1 MKFIPLTKYF
11 YQHTQEE
18 YEIEYIRRLEAPFTV
33 TVHFNIPIHQYN
45 NRKSAYPAFL
55 CYTGEILR
63 LVEKFYK
70 TYEQFLYTVN
80 TVPPVVLYQFTR
92 LSIVEEVKSTNDIE
106 GVHSTKKE
114 IREIIEKKGTH
125 YHRLQSVV
133 HQYLELLGEE
143 EIKFDTCQDIR
154 NFYDDFTHQEITREN
169 PQNRLDG
176 SLFRKEPVQ
185 IQAATGKTIHQ
196 GLYPESR
203 IIEALDQALS
213 ILHSEEYPL
222 LIRLALFHYFFV
234 YIHPF
239 YDGNGRT
246 DRFITSYFLSR
257 KFHRLLAVRL
267 SIYIKR
273 NQSRYYH
280 MLEEAD
286 SEKNRGDMTPFV
298 MGFLEILIGST
309 EDTIGVLSRK
319 NEQMRKYES
328 RIDAFQLKD
337 KLLKEIYITLLQ
349 AALFYGEGISMA
361 DLMKVTGKNRGTIQK
376 RIDEI
381 PGNHLIVTKAGKTNY
396 YKLNLMLFKEN

>member
-1 MKFIPLTKYF
+1 MKFISLTKYF

-18 YEIEYIRRLEAPFTV
+18 YETEYIRRLEAPFTV
-33 TVHFNIPIHQYN
+33 HFNIPIHQY

-80 TVPPVVLYQFTR
+80 AVPPVVLYQFTR

-106 GVHSTKKE
+106 GVRSTKKE

-203 IIEALDQALS
+203 IIEALDQALR

>member
-1 MKFIPLTKYF
+1 MKFISLTKYF

-18 YEIEYIRRLEAPFTV
+18 YETEYIRRLEAPFTV
-33 TVHFNIPIHQYN
+33 HFNIPIHQY

-106 GVHSTKKE
+106 GVRSTKKE

-154 NFYDDFTHQEITREN
+154 NFYDNFTHQEITQEN

-185 IQAATGKTIHQ
+185 IEAATGKTIHQ

-203 IIEALDQALS
+203 IIEALDQALR

-246 DRFITSYFLSR
+246 DRFITSYVLSR
-257 KFHRLLAVRL
+257 QFHRLLAVRL

-286 SEKNRGDMTPFV
+286 SERNRGDMTPFV
-298 MGFLEILIGST
+298 MGFLDILIGST

-328 RIDAFQLKD
+328 RIDAFQLQD

>member
-33 TVHFNIPIHQYN
+33 HFNIPIHQY

-114 IREIIEKKGTH
+114 IREIIERKGTH

-185 IQAATGKTIHQ
+185 IEAATGKTIHQ

-203 IIEALDQALS
+203 IIEALDQALR

-257 KFHRLLAVRL
+257 QFHRLLAVRL

-286 SEKNRGDMTPFV
+286 SERNRGDMTPFV

>member
-1 MKFIPLTKYF
+1 MKFISLTKYF

-18 YEIEYIRRLEAPFTV
+18 YETEYIRRLEAPFTV
-33 TVHFNIPIHQYN
+33 HFNIPIHQYN
-45 NRKSAYPAFL
+45 RKNAYPAFL

-106 GVHSTKKE
+106 GVRSTKKE

-154 NFYDDFTHQEITREN
+154 NFYDDFTHQEIIREN

-185 IQAATGKTIHQ
+185 IEAATGKTIHQ

-203 IIEALDQALS
+203 IIEALDQALR

-257 KFHRLLAVRL
+257 QFHRLLAVRL

-286 SEKNRGDMTPFV
+286 SERNRGDMTPFV

-328 RIDAFQLKD
+328 RIDAFQLQD

-396 YKLNLMLFKEN
+396 YKLNLMLFKKN

>member
-1 MKFIPLTKYF
+1 MKFISLTKYF

-33 TVHFNIPIHQYN
+33 HFNIPIHQY

-154 NFYDDFTHQEITREN
+154 NFYDDFTHQEITQEN

-185 IQAATGKTIHQ
+185 IEAATGKTIHQ

-203 IIEALDQALS
+203 IIEALDQALR

>member
-1 MKFIPLTKYF
+1 MKFISLTKYF

-18 YEIEYIRRLEAPFTV
+18 YEIEYNRRLEAPF
-33 TVHFNIPIHQYN
+33 TVHFNIPIHQY

-203 IIEALDQALS
+203 IIEALDQALR

-286 SEKNRGDMTPFV
+286 SERNRGDMTPFV

>member
-1 MKFIPLTKYF
+1 MKFISLTKYF

-18 YEIEYIRRLEAPFTV
+18 YETEYIRRLEAPFTV
-33 TVHFNIPIHQYN
+33 HFNIPIHQYN
-45 NRKSAYPAFL
+45 RKNAYPSFL

-106 GVHSTKKE
+106 GVRSTKKE

-185 IQAATGKTIHQ
+185 IEAATGKTIHQ

-203 IIEALDQALS
+203 IIEALDQALR

-257 KFHRLLAVRL
+257 QFHRLLAVRL

-286 SEKNRGDMTPFV
+286 SERNRGDMTPFV
-298 MGFLEILIGST
+298 MGFLDILIGST

-328 RIDAFQLKD
+328 RIDAFQLQD

>member
-1 MKFIPLTKYF
+1 MKFISLTKYF

-33 TVHFNIPIHQYN
+33 HFNIPIHQY

-203 IIEALDQALS
+203 IIEALDQALR

-286 SEKNRGDMTPFV
+286 SERNRGDMTPFV

>member
-1 MKFIPLTKYF
+1 VKFISLTKYF
-11 YQHTQEE
+11 YQHTQKE
-18 YEIEYIRRLEAPFTV
+18 YETEYIRRLEAPFTV
-33 TVHFNIPIHQYN
+33 HFNIPIHQYN
-45 NRKSAYPAFL
+45 RKNAYPAFL

-80 TVPPVVLYQFTR
+80 TVPPVVLHQFTR

-106 GVHSTKKE
+106 GVRSTKKE

-154 NFYDDFTHQEITREN
+154 NFYDDFTHQEIIREN

-185 IQAATGKTIHQ
+185 IEAATGKTIHQ

-203 IIEALDQALS
+203 IIEALDQALR

-257 KFHRLLAVRL
+257 QFHRLLAVRL

-286 SEKNRGDMTPFV
+286 SERNRGDMTPFV

-328 RIDAFQLKD
+328 RIDAFQLQD

>member
-33 TVHFNIPIHQYN
+33 HFNIPIHQY

-185 IQAATGKTIHQ
+185 IQAAAGKTIHQ

-203 IIEALDQALS
+203 IIEALDQALR

-381 PGNHLIVTKAGKTNY
+381 PRNHLIVTKAGKTNY

>member
-1 MKFIPLTKYF
+1 MKSISLTKYF

-18 YEIEYIRRLEAPFTV
+18 YETEYIRRLEAPFTV
-33 TVHFNIPIHQYN
+33 HFNIPIHQYN
-45 NRKSAYPAFL
+45 RKNAYPAFL

-106 GVHSTKKE
+106 GVRSTKKE

-154 NFYDDFTHQEITREN
+154 NFYDDFTHQEITQEN

-185 IQAATGKTIHQ
+185 IEAATGKTIHQ

-203 IIEALDQALS
+203 IIEALDQALR

-257 KFHRLLAVRL
+257 QFHRLLAVRL

-286 SEKNRGDMTPFV
+286 SERNRGDMTPFV
-298 MGFLEILIGST
+298 MGFLDILIGST

-328 RIDAFQLKD
+328 RIDAFQLQD

-381 PGNHLIVTKAGKTNY
+381 PGNHLIVTKVGKTNY

>member
-1 MKFIPLTKYF
+1 MKFISLTKYF

-18 YEIEYIRRLEAPFTV
+18 YETEYIRRLEAPFTV
-33 TVHFNIPIHQYN
+33 HFNIPIHQYN
-45 NRKSAYPAFL
+45 RKNAYPAFL

-106 GVHSTKKE
+106 GVRSTKKE
-114 IREIIEKKGTH
+114 IREIIEKKGAH

-185 IQAATGKTIHQ
+185 IEAATGKTIHQ

-203 IIEALDQALS
+203 IIEALDQALR

-257 KFHRLLAVRL
+257 QFHRLLAVRL

-273 NQSRYYH
+273 NKSRYYH

-286 SEKNRGDMTPFV
+286 SERNRGDMTPFV

>member
-1 MKFIPLTKYF
+1 MKFISLTKYF

-18 YEIEYIRRLEAPFTV
+18 YETEYIRRLEAPFTV
-33 TVHFNIPIHQYN
+33 HFNIPIHQY

-203 IIEALDQALS
+203 IIEALDQALR

-257 KFHRLLAVRL
+257 QFHRLLAVRL

-286 SEKNRGDMTPFV
+286 SERNRGDMTPFV

>member
-33 TVHFNIPIHQYN
+33 HFNIPIHQY

-185 IQAATGKTIHQ
+185 IQAAAGKTIHQ

-203 IIEALDQALS
+203 IIEALDQALR

-286 SEKNRGDMTPFV
+286 SERNRGDMTPFV

-328 RIDAFQLKD
+328 RIDAFQLQD

>member
-1 MKFIPLTKYF
+1 MKFISLTKYF

-18 YEIEYIRRLEAPFTV
+18 YETEYIRRLEAPFTV
-33 TVHFNIPIHQYN
+33 HFNIPIHQY

-106 GVHSTKKE
+106 GVRSTKKE

-185 IQAATGKTIHQ
+185 IEAATGKTIHQ

-203 IIEALDQALS
+203 IIEALDQALR

-257 KFHRLLAVRL
+257 QFHRLLAVRL

-286 SEKNRGDMTPFV
+286 SERNRGDMTPFV
-298 MGFLEILIGST
+298 MGFLDILIGST

-337 KLLKEIYITLLQ
+337 KQLKEIYITLLQ

>member
-1 MKFIPLTKYF
+1 MKYIPLTKYF

-33 TVHFNIPIHQYN
+33 HFNIPIHQY

-106 GVHSTKKE
+106 GVRSTKKE
-114 IREIIEKKGTH
+114 IREIIERKGTH

-185 IQAATGKTIHQ
+185 IEAATGKTIHQ

-203 IIEALDQALS
+203 IIEALDQALR

-239 YDGNGRT
+239 YDENGRT

-257 KFHRLLAVRL
+257 QFHRLLAVRL

-286 SEKNRGDMTPFV
+286 SERNRGDMTPFV

>member
-1 MKFIPLTKYF
+1 MKFISLTKYF

-18 YEIEYIRRLEAPFTV
+18 YETEYIRRLEAPFTV
-33 TVHFNIPIHQYN
+33 HFNIPIHQYN
-45 NRKSAYPAFL
+45 RKNAYPAFL

-106 GVHSTKKE
+106 GVRSTKKE

-143 EIKFDTCQDIR
+143 EIKFDTCHDIR

-185 IQAATGKTIHQ
+185 IEAATGKTIHQ

-203 IIEALDQALS
+203 IIEALDQALR

-257 KFHRLLAVRL
+257 QFHRLLAVRL

-286 SEKNRGDMTPFV
+286 SERNRGDMTPFV

-328 RIDAFQLKD
+328 RIDAFQLQD

-361 DLMKVTGKNRGTIQK
+361 DLMKVTGKNRGTVQK

>member
-33 TVHFNIPIHQYN
+33 HFNIPIHQY

-80 TVPPVVLYQFTR
+80 TVPPVVLCQFTR

-106 GVHSTKKE
+106 GVRSTKKE

-203 IIEALDQALS
+203 IIEALDQALR

>member
-1 MKFIPLTKYF
+1 MKFISLTKYF

-18 YEIEYIRRLEAPFTV
+18 YETEYIRRLEAPFTV
-33 TVHFNIPIHQYN
+33 HFNIPIHQY

-106 GVHSTKKE
+106 GVRSTKKE
-114 IREIIEKKGTH
+114 IREIIEKKGAH

-203 IIEALDQALS
+203 IIEALDQALR

-257 KFHRLLAVRL
+257 QFHRLLAVRL

-273 NQSRYYH
+273 NKSRYYH

-286 SEKNRGDMTPFV
+286 SERNRGDMTPFV

>member
-1 MKFIPLTKYF
+1 MKFISLTKYF

-33 TVHFNIPIHQYN
+33 HFNIPIHQY

-106 GVHSTKKE
+106 GVRSTKKE
-114 IREIIEKKGTH
+114 IREIIERKGTH

-176 SLFRKEPVQ
+176 SLFRREPVQ

-203 IIEALDQALS
+203 IIEALDQALR

-257 KFHRLLAVRL
+257 KFHRLFAVRL

-298 MGFLEILIGST
+298 MGFLDILIGST

-381 PGNHLIVTKAGKTNY
+381 PGNHLIVTKAGKRNY

>member
-1 MKFIPLTKYF
+1 MKFISLTKYF

-18 YEIEYIRRLEAPFTV
+18 YETEYIRRLEAPFTV
-33 TVHFNIPIHQYN
+33 HFNIPIHQYN
-45 NRKSAYPAFL
+45 RKKAYPAFL

-106 GVHSTKKE
+106 GVRSTKKE

-154 NFYDDFTHQEITREN
+154 NFYDDFTHQEIIREN

-185 IQAATGKTIHQ
+185 IEAATGKTIHQ

-203 IIEALDQALS
+203 IIEALDQALR

-257 KFHRLLAVRL
+257 QFHRLLAVRL

-286 SEKNRGDMTPFV
+286 SERNRGDMTPFV
-298 MGFLEILIGST
+298 MGFLDILIGST

-381 PGNHLIVTKAGKTNY
+381 PGNHLIVTKVGKTNY

>member
-33 TVHFNIPIHQYN
+33 HFNIPIHQY

-106 GVHSTKKE
+106 GVRSTKKE

-185 IQAATGKTIHQ
+185 IEAATGKTIHQ

-203 IIEALDQALS
+203 IIEALDQALR

-257 KFHRLLAVRL
+257 QFHRLLAVRL

-286 SEKNRGDMTPFV
+286 SERNRGDMTPFV

>member
-1 MKFIPLTKYF
+1 MKFISLTKYF

-18 YEIEYIRRLEAPFTV
+18 YETEYIRRLEAPFTV
-33 TVHFNIPIHQYN
+33 HFNIPIHQYN
-45 NRKSAYPAFL
+45 RKNAYPAFL

-106 GVHSTKKE
+106 GVRSTKKE

-154 NFYDDFTHQEITREN
+154 SFYDDFTHQEITREN

-185 IQAATGKTIHQ
+185 IEAATGKTIHK

-203 IIEALDQALS
+203 IIEALDQALR

-257 KFHRLLAVRL
+257 QFHRLLAVRL

-286 SEKNRGDMTPFV
+286 SERNRGDMTPFV

-328 RIDAFQLKD
+328 RIDAFQLQD

>member
-1 MKFIPLTKYF
+1 MKFISLTKYF

-18 YEIEYIRRLEAPFTV
+18 YETEYIRRLEAPFTV
-33 TVHFNIPIHQYN
+33 HFNIPIHQY

-106 GVHSTKKE
+106 GVRSTKKE
-114 IREIIEKKGTH
+114 IREIIEKKGAH

-185 IQAATGKTIHQ
+185 IEAATGKTIHQ

-203 IIEALDQALS
+203 IIEALDQALR

-257 KFHRLLAVRL
+257 QFHRLLAVRL

-273 NQSRYYH
+273 NKSRYYH

-286 SEKNRGDMTPFV
+286 SERNRGDMTPFV
-298 MGFLEILIGST
+298 MGFLDILIGST
-309 EDTIGVLSRK
+309 EDTIGVLSRT

-328 RIDAFQLKD
+328 RIDAFQLQD

-396 YKLNLMLFKEN
+396 YKLNLMLFKD

>member
-18 YEIEYIRRLEAPFTV
+18 YETEYIRRLEAPFTV
-33 TVHFNIPIHQYN
+33 HFNIPIHQY

-106 GVHSTKKE
+106 GVRSTKKE

-154 NFYDDFTHQEITREN
+154 NFYDDFTHQEITQEN

-185 IQAATGKTIHQ
+185 IEAATGKTIHQ

-203 IIEALDQALS
+203 IIEALDQALR

-257 KFHRLLAVRL
+257 QFHRLLAVRL

>member
-1 MKFIPLTKYF
+1 MKFISLTKYF

-18 YEIEYIRRLEAPFTV
+18 YETEYIRRLEAPFTV
-33 TVHFNIPIHQYN
+33 HFNIPIHQYN
-45 NRKSAYPAFL
+45 RKNAYPAFL

-106 GVHSTKKE
+106 GVRSTKKE

-154 NFYDDFTHQEITREN
+154 NFYDDFTHQEITQEN

-185 IQAATGKTIHQ
+185 IEAATGKTIHQ

-203 IIEALDQALS
+203 IIEALDQALR

-257 KFHRLLAVRL
+257 QFHRLLAVRL

-273 NQSRYYH
+273 NQGRYYH

-286 SEKNRGDMTPFV
+286 SERNRGDMTPFV
-298 MGFLEILIGST
+298 MGFLDILIGST

-361 DLMKVTGKNRGTIQK
+361 DLMKVTGKNRRTIQK

>member
-1 MKFIPLTKYF
+1 MKFISLTKYF

-18 YEIEYIRRLEAPFTV
+18 YETEYIRRLEAPFTV
-33 TVHFNIPIHQYN
+33 HFNIPIHQYN
-45 NRKSAYPAFL
+45 RKNAYPAFL

-106 GVHSTKKE
+106 GVRSTKKE
-114 IREIIEKKGTH
+114 IREIIEKKGAH

-133 HQYLELLGEE
+133 HQYLELLGKE
-143 EIKFDTCQDIR
+143 EIKFETCQDIR

-185 IQAATGKTIHQ
+185 IEAATGKTIHQ

-203 IIEALDQALS
+203 IIEALDQALR

-257 KFHRLLAVRL
+257 QFHRLLAVRL

-286 SEKNRGDMTPFV
+286 SERNRGDMTPFV
-298 MGFLEILIGST
+298 MGFLDILIGST

-328 RIDAFQLKD
+328 RIDAFQLQD

-396 YKLNLMLFKEN
+396 YKLNLMLFKD

>member
-33 TVHFNIPIHQYN
+33 HFNIPIHQY

-169 PQNRLDG
+169 PQNRLEG

-203 IIEALDQALS
+203 IIEALDQALR

-381 PGNHLIVTKAGKTNY
+381 PGNHLIVTKVGKTNY

>member
-1 MKFIPLTKYF
+1 MKFISLTKYF

-18 YEIEYIRRLEAPFTV
+18 YETEYIRRLEAPFTV
-33 TVHFNIPIHQYN
+33 HFNIPIHQY

-106 GVHSTKKE
+106 GVRSTKKE

-154 NFYDDFTHQEITREN
+154 NFYDDFTHQEIAREN

-185 IQAATGKTIHQ
+185 IEAATGKTIHQ

-203 IIEALDQALS
+203 IIEALDQALR

-222 LIRLALFHYFFV
+222 LIRLALFHYFLV

-257 KFHRLLAVRL
+257 QFHRLLAVRL

-286 SEKNRGDMTPFV
+286 SERNRGDMTTFV

-328 RIDAFQLKD
+328 RIDAFQLQD

-361 DLMKVTGKNRGTIQK
+361 DFMKVTGKNRGTIQK

>member
-1 MKFIPLTKYF
+1 MKFISLTKYF

-18 YEIEYIRRLEAPFTV
+18 YETEYIRRLEAPFTV
-33 TVHFNIPIHQYN
+33 HFNIPIHQY

-106 GVHSTKKE
+106 GVRSTKKE

-154 NFYDDFTHQEITREN
+154 NFYDDFTHQEITQEN

-185 IQAATGKTIHQ
+185 IEAATGKTIHQ

-203 IIEALDQALS
+203 IIEALDQALR

-257 KFHRLLAVRL
+257 QFHRLLAVRL

-286 SEKNRGDMTPFV
+286 SERNRGDMTPFV

>member
-1 MKFIPLTKYF
+1 MKFISLTKYF

-18 YEIEYIRRLEAPFTV
+18 YETEYIRRLEAPFTV
-33 TVHFNIPIHQYN
+33 HFNIPIHQY

-106 GVHSTKKE
+106 GVRSTKKE
-114 IREIIEKKGTH
+114 IREIIEKKGAH

-185 IQAATGKTIHQ
+185 IEAATGKTIHQ

-203 IIEALDQALS
+203 IIEALDQALR

-257 KFHRLLAVRL
+257 QFHRLLAVRL

-273 NQSRYYH
+273 NKSRYYH

-286 SEKNRGDMTPFV
+286 SERNRGDMTPFV

-328 RIDAFQLKD
+328 RIDAFQLQD

-361 DLMKVTGKNRGTIQK
+361 DLMKVTRKNRGTIQK

>member
-1 MKFIPLTKYF
+1 MKFISLTKYF

-18 YEIEYIRRLEAPFTV
+18 YETEYIRRLEAPFTV
-33 TVHFNIPIHQYN
+33 HFNIPIHQY

-106 GVHSTKKE
+106 GVRSTKKE
-114 IREIIEKKGTH
+114 IREIIEKKGAH

-185 IQAATGKTIHQ
+185 IEAATGKTIHQ

-203 IIEALDQALS
+203 IIEALDQALR

-257 KFHRLLAVRL
+257 QFHRLLAVRL

-273 NQSRYYH
+273 NKSRYYH

-286 SEKNRGDMTPFV
+286 SERNRGDMTPFV

-328 RIDAFQLKD
+328 RIDAFHLQD

>member
-1 MKFIPLTKYF
+1 VKFISLTKYF

-18 YEIEYIRRLEAPFTV
+18 YETEYIRRLEAPFTV
-33 TVHFNIPIHQYN
+33 HFNIPIHQY

-106 GVHSTKKE
+106 GVRSTKKE
-114 IREIIEKKGTH
+114 IREIIEKKGAH

-185 IQAATGKTIHQ
+185 IEAATGKTIHQ

-203 IIEALDQALS
+203 IIEALDQALR

-257 KFHRLLAVRL
+257 QFHRLLAVRL

-273 NQSRYYH
+273 NKGRYYH

-286 SEKNRGDMTPFV
+286 SERNRGDMTPFV

-328 RIDAFQLKD
+328 RIDAFQLQD

>member
-1 MKFIPLTKYF
+1 MKFISLTKYF

-18 YEIEYIRRLEAPFTV
+18 YETEYIRRLEAPFTV
-33 TVHFNIPIHQYN
+33 HFNIPIHQYN
-45 NRKSAYPAFL
+45 RKNAYPAFL

-106 GVHSTKKE
+106 GVRSTKKE

-185 IQAATGKTIHQ
+185 IEAATGKTIHQ

-203 IIEALDQALS
+203 IIEALDQALR

-257 KFHRLLAVRL
+257 QFHRLLAVRL

-273 NQSRYYH
+273 NKSRYYH

-286 SEKNRGDMTPFV
+286 SERNRGDMTPFV

>member
-1 MKFIPLTKYF
+1 MKFISLTKYF

-18 YEIEYIRRLEAPFTV
+18 YETEYIRRLEAPFTV
-33 TVHFNIPIHQYN
+33 HFNIPIHQYN
-45 NRKSAYPAFL
+45 RTSAYPAFL

-106 GVHSTKKE
+106 GVRSTKKE
-114 IREIIEKKGTH
+114 IREIIEKKGAH

-185 IQAATGKTIHQ
+185 IEAATGKTIHQ

-203 IIEALDQALS
+203 IIEALDQALR

-257 KFHRLLAVRL
+257 QFHRLLAVRL

-273 NQSRYYH
+273 NKGRYYH

-286 SEKNRGDMTPFV
+286 SERNRGDMTPFV

>member
-33 TVHFNIPIHQYN
+33 HFNIPIHQY

-154 NFYDDFTHQEITREN
+154 NFYDDFTHQEITQEN

-203 IIEALDQALS
+203 IIEALDQALR

>member
-1 MKFIPLTKYF
+1 MKFISLTKYF

-18 YEIEYIRRLEAPFTV
+18 YETEYIRRLEAPFTV
-33 TVHFNIPIHQYN
+33 HFNIPIHQYN
-45 NRKSAYPAFL
+45 RTSAYPAFL

-106 GVHSTKKE
+106 GVRSTKKE
-114 IREIIEKKGTH
+114 IREIIEKKGAH

-185 IQAATGKTIHQ
+185 IEAATGKTIHQ

-203 IIEALDQALS
+203 IIEALDQALR

-257 KFHRLLAVRL
+257 QFHRLLAVRL

-273 NQSRYYH
+273 NKSRYYH

-286 SEKNRGDMTPFV
+286 SERNRGDMTPFV

-328 RIDAFQLKD
+328 RIDAFQLQD

>member
-1 MKFIPLTKYF
+1 MKFISLTKYF

-33 TVHFNIPIHQYN
+33 HFNIPIHQY

-203 IIEALDQALS
+203 IIEALDQALR

-257 KFHRLLAVRL
+257 QFHRLLAVRL

-349 AALFYGEGISMA
+349 AALFFGEGISMA

>member
-33 TVHFNIPIHQYN
+33 HFNIPIHQY

-185 IQAATGKTIHQ
+185 IEAATGKTIHQ

-203 IIEALDQALS
+203 IIEALDQSLR

-257 KFHRLLAVRL
+257 QFHRLLAVRL

-286 SEKNRGDMTPFV
+286 SERNRGDMTPFV
-298 MGFLEILIGST
+298 MGFLDILIGST